1 MLENLHG
8 QVFLPVIA
16 EKEEDL
22 GASGMESEVS
32 SFSGKCE
39 ASNAESRGWRRWDGR
54 EEQLQLIVLEKMS
67 LTG

>member
-39 ASNAESRGWRRWDGR
+39 ASKLLRAGGGGDGVGGR
-54 EEQLQLIVLEKMS
+54 S
-67 LTG
+67 SFN